1 MFSQCISLEAPQDRK
16 TEEIM
21 KTILYLGNTYCS
33 NITELKSIIDRSP
46 IQDSL
51 LGKELL
57 CALKDGTLG
66 RWLNEGNDKERSL
79 ADKIYQIQS
88 GSSDSDLLKKLGEC
102 FKSDYKIQKLNLTD
116 FIVLQAVEVAIDNR
130 PSHSLPLIG
139 ANIVC
144 LGKVINMFFVFKFKV
159 EKTIGENV
167 DLLLRISVDDKVLE
181 QTKVQEINLR
191 ELNNT
196 LEMRQALSY
205 NRPKIKSQSIPKIEL
220 VSTFMRQ
227 ESVLWLGVLLTNII
241 NIDID
246 DISFKMIFIEGG
258 IFDMGAGYYREEPV
272 HKVTVDSFFIAET
285 QVTQELWTAVMNE
298 NPSRDTGD
306 MYPVNNISWK
316 DCQLFISRLNQ
327 ITGLV
332 FRLPTEAEWE
342 YAAKGGAKTA
352 GYPKYSGAKQIQEV
366 AWYDHNSNWSIHTV
380 KLMDPNELGL
390 YDMSG
395 NVWEWCQDIYVEYNQ
410 YKQINPQGGKRG
422 NQRVLRGGS
431 AYSSCSLCTHT
442 YRFCQDKDTKDIEF
456 GLRLALDA

>member
-46 IQDSL
+46 TQDSL

-66 RWLNEGNDKERSL
+66 RWLNEGNEKERSL
-79 ADKIYQIQS
+79 ADEIYQIQS

-144 LGKVINMFFVFKFKV
+144 LGKKINMFFVFKFKV

-167 DLLLRISVDDKVLE
+167 DLLLRISMDDKVLG
-181 QTKVQEINLR
+181 QTKAHGINLR

-196 LEMRQALSY
+196 LEIRQALFY

-220 VSTFMRQ
+220 VFTFMGQ
-227 ESVLWLGVLLTNII
+227 ESVLWFGVLLTNII

-246 DISFKMIFIEGG
+246 DISFKMIFVEGG
-258 IFDMGAGYYREEPV
+258 IFDMGEGRHREEPI

-285 QVTQELWTAVMNE
+285 QVTKELWTVVMNE
-298 NPSRDTGD
+298 NPRDNFD
-306 MYPVNNISWK
+306 RLYPVIGISWK
-316 DCQLFISRLNQ
+316 ACQLFISRLNQ

-352 GYPKYSGAKQIQEV
+352 GYPSYSGAEQIEEV
-366 AWYDHNSNWSIHTV
+366 AWHNCGGPRPV
-380 KLMDPNELGL
+380 KMLKPNELGL
-390 YDMSG
+390 YDMCG
-395 NVWEWCQDIYVEYNQ
+395 NVWEWCQDIYEEYNQ
-410 YKQINPQGGKRG
+410 YEQINPQGGKQG
-422 NQRVLRGGS
+422 NKRVLRGGS
-431 AYSSCSLCTHT
+431 YLRSRFECFHT
-442 YRFCQDKDTKDIEF
+442 TRFKEYEDMKKPEF